1 MTDDTLSIRPARPE
15 DREAVVAMVATV
27 WGGTDYVPEVW
38 DDWLA
43 DQSGPLLVGERG
55 GLLVA
60 LAKLTGLGEG
70 EDWFEG
76 LRIAPEQRG
85 RGLARAVLR
94 HCTELS
100 RERGMRVLRFTSNI
114 LNPTMHRLADDLG
127 FSLCY
132 IAPWYNATALAEE
145 PAPDHNGADADL
157 QLNTQNSELKTLG
170 LDRLGKLLEDL
181 ERSALLRVTGGL
193 YSHGWT
199 AYDLTEARLRAHLER
214 GEVRGLA
221 DGAAWAI
228 VPPSDWGGFW
238 LAHAHGAPGELARLL
253 LALRRAPQA
262 KEGTYLRAHL
272 PQEPDLAAAL
282 EAAGYT
288 VGEHWAHIYE
298 WRF

>member
-38 DDWLA
+38 DEWLA
-43 DQSGPLLVGERG
+43 DESGPLLVGELG
-55 GLLVA
+55 GQPVA
-60 LAKLTGLGEG
+60 LAKLTSLGEG

-85 RGLARAVLR
+85 RGLARAMVR
-94 HCTELS
+94 YCTELS

-114 LNPTMHRLADDLG
+114 RNPTMHRLADDLG
-127 FSLCY
+127 FRLCY
-132 IAPWYNATALAEE
+132 IAPWYNTTALPNEPTTDEE
-145 PAPDHNGADADL
+145 HSSPEAQP
-157 QLNTQNSELKTLG
+157 NTQHATLQT
-170 LDRLGKLLEDL
+170 LAEDRLGDLLADL

-214 GEVRGLA
+214 GEVHALKG
-221 DGAAWAI
+221 GAAWAI

-238 LAHAHGAPGELARLL
+238 IAHAHGAPGELARLL
-253 LALRRAPQA
+253 LALRRAPEP

-272 PQEPDLAAAL
+272 PQEPTLAAAL

-288 VGEHWAHIYE
+288 IGEHGAHFYE
-298 WRF
+298 WKF